1 MEIEIIFKDAAVPK
15 RVDVDS
21 YYNKA
26 GFFVIRVGDWLTKY
40 PMENIFSVS
49 HKHGYHWGSRAHF
62 ADVRKEAN
70 H

>member
-21 YYNKA
+21 YYTKA
-26 GFFVIRVGDWLTKY
+26 GFFVIRVKDMLVNY

-49 HKHGYHWGSRAHF
+49 HKHGYHWGSKAHLE
-62 ADVRKEAN
+62 DVRKGE
-70 H
+70 